1 MDSSPILVED
11 ETILPLIYFISA
23 DARVRFPVKIGRSTS
38 KAIRG
43 RLSSLQTGMPYKLD
57 YMVVCEAPPEVE
69 QQVHRA
75 FAHLRLEGEWF
86 KRSRDLT
93 GFIEQ
98 LVEADPDWRELTM
111 PRMVFGPGHESPPDD
126 AEDFRRY
133 GMSTFD
139 LHWKRKKEEL
149 MGKLFPA
156 DSQTNP

>member
-1 MDSSPILVED
+1 MDDAPIFMED
-11 ETILPLIYFISA
+11 TTVLPLIYFISA
-23 DARVRFPVKIGRSTS
+23 DARVRFPVKIGRSTT

-69 QQVHRA
+69 QQVHRE

-93 GFIEQ
+93 EFIGQ
-98 LVEADPDWRELTM
+98 LVDADPDWRGLTT
-111 PRMVFGPGHESPPDD
+111 PRMVFAPGHEPPPDD
-126 AEDFRRY
+126 PEDFRRY

-139 LHWKRKKEEL
+139 LHWERKKDEL
-149 MGKLFPA
+149 MARLFPPRKITQA
-156 DSQTNP
+156 